1 MGGWDASP
9 ICSAY
14 VYAVLHIVCSVVCL
28 SVCWTHGWTM
38 QKNIWTAQDVIWG
51 QTHEG
56 PKNLVLDG
64 VQISTWDG
72 ALLKKYTC
80 SPLQR
85 MQTIQRW
92 VHGGDVALCQI
103 TLDTYREKKL
113 QHQQQQ
119 SSRQTRASA
128 AAPEW
133 DHARPEE
140 PGPLRDGWIGPR
152 VMQSSAVRHRPP
164 SDKCPLLN
172 ITTTNETN

>member
-1 MGGWDASP
+1 
-9 ICSAY
+9 
-14 VYAVLHIVCSVVCL
+14 VLNTWVNNA
-28 SVCWTHGWTM
+28 
-38 QKNIWTAQDVIWG
+38 KNIRTAQDVIWG

-56 PKNLVLDG
+56 PKN
-64 VQISTWDG
+64 QIPTWDG

-85 MQTIQRW
+85 MQTMQRW

-128 AAPEW
+128 AAPE
-133 DHARPEE
+133 
-140 PGPLRDGWIGPR
+140 
-152 VMQSSAVRHRPP
+152 
-164 SDKCPLLN
+164 
-172 ITTTNETN
+172 